1 MLNSN
6 AWLNAV
12 IAVYIYTCAKML
24 DSQTVFL
31 VFVIQSL
38 WFVTSLVSL
47 PWEFHVRFWL
57 TV

>member
-24 DSQTVFL
+24 GSQTVFL
-31 VFVIQSL
+31 IFVIQSL
-38 WFVTSLVSL
+38 
-47 PWEFHVRFWL
+47 
-57 TV
+57 